1 MFNSTFNFHLGETID
16 ALRDTAR
23 AFAQKEIAPLA
34 AEIDRS
40 NEFPPAVVE
49 KNGRSGPAGYYR

>member
-23 AFAQKEIAPLA
+23 AFAQKEIAAPQ
-34 AEIDRS
+34 AEI
-40 NEFPPAVVE
+40 
-49 KNGRSGPAGYYR
+49 GRSLS